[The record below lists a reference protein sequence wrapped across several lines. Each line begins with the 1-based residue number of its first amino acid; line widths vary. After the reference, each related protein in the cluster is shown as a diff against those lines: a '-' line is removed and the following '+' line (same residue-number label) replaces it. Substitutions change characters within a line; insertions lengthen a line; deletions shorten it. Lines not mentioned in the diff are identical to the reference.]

1 MTTTMRILLAALLGA
16 ALVAGAAA
24 QPPAAGKPTFREA
37 AWDELVP
44 KDWNPL
50 KPFKDMN
57 LGMLKDGD
65 PRATEMLKRMRE
77 VWDNAPS
84 NAAMDGQA
92 VRMPGYV
99 VPLDDA
105 QAGLK
110 EFLLVPYFGACIH
123 TPPPPA
129 NQIVHV
135 TLAQPAKGLRSMD
148 TVWVSGTLK
157 TLRTDSFMGASSYRM
172 DAVRVVPYEDAADKP
187 K

>member
-1 MTTTMRILLAALLGA
+1 
-16 ALVAGAAA
+16 
-24 QPPAAGKPTFREA
+24 
-37 AWDELVP
+37 
-44 KDWNPL
+44 
-50 KPFKDMN
+50 
-57 LGMLKDGD
+57 
-65 PRATEMLKRMRE
+65 MRE
-77 VWDNAPS
+77 VWDHAPS
-84 NAAMDGQA
+84 NAAMDGQT

-123 TPPPPA
+123 TPPPPT

-172 DAVRVVPYEDAADKP
+172 DAVRVMPYEDKADKP
-187 K
+187 R